1 MERESNLT
9 IEQIRER
16 SEQVKALKQQQ
27 TAIDMAALG
36 IIKSILETCENRRLS
51 FSDKEDDDENFTINV
66 FDDFGIKNNY
76 LVDDIRLEKKGVVV
90 LHAENE
96 DYRIWETDKTYTEIC
111 QYMLDEIEF
120 EIINNQ

>member
-36 IIKSILETCENRRLS
+36 IIKSILETCENRCLS
-51 FSDKEDDDENFTINV
+51 FSDKEDDDENFIINV
-66 FDDFGIKNNY
+66 IDDFGIANNY
-76 LVDDIRLEKKGVVV
+76 LVDDIRLEKNGVVV

-96 DYRIWETDKTYTEIC
+96 DYQIWETDRTYTEIC